1 MKVGI
6 FGSGMVAQ
14 TIGGKVAEL
23 GHEVKLGTRDPGKP
37 REWQGKAGDRA
48 SVGSF
53 AEAAAFGEILFN
65 CTAGSGSLEALGSAA
80 REELAGKILV
90 DVSNPLDFSQGM
102 PPTLFVC
109 NTDSLGE
116 QIQRAYP
123 DTRVV
128 KSLNTV
134 TANLMVNPSALPGD
148 HDVFVSGN
156 DPEAKAKVTEILRD
170 WFGWKSV
177 IDLGDITSARTT
189 EMLMPFWLRM
199 WGIVGGPMFNYRI
212 VR

>member
-14 TIGGKVAEL
+14 TIGGKLAEL
-23 GHEVKLGTRDPGKP
+23 GHQVKLGTRDPGKL

-65 CTAGSGSLEALGSAA
+65 CTLGSGSLEALGSAA
-80 REELAGKILV
+80 REDMAGKILV
-90 DVSNPLDFSQGM
+90 DVSNALDFSHGM

-128 KSLNTV
+128 KSLNTC
-134 TANLMVNPSALPGD
+134 TAPLMVNPAALPGD

-156 DPEAKAKVTEILRD
+156 DPEAKAKVTEILEG
-170 WFGWKSV
+170 FGWRSV
-177 IDLGDITSARTT
+177 IDLGDITSARAV
-189 EMLMPFWLRM
+189 EMLMIFWLRM
-199 WGIVGGPMFNYRI
+199 WGVVGGPMFNYRI